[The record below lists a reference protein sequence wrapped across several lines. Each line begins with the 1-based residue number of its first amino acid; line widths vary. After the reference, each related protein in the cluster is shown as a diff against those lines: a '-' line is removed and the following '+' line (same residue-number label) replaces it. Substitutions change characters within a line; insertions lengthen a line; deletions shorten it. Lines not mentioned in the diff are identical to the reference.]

1 MEAAKS
7 NKRRSENAILV
18 QMWVPRSD
26 HAIIKQAAIELSL
39 PLTTYARTV
48 ALADAKTVLEA
59 RVAPSAE
66 PSYQ

>member
-1 MEAAKS
+1 MEPAKS
-7 NKRRSENAILV
+7 KKRQSENNILV
-18 QMWVPRSD
+18 QMWVPRTD
-26 HAIIKQAAIELSL
+26 HAIIKQAAATLSL

-66 PSYQ
+66 ASYQ